1 MASIMKDTIKNLGQN
16 KHAVGTLNNWGVD
29 VINLGAKVVGEAIDN
44 YTLVTLDFEAETG
57 ERTCTQATDA
67 TKKGYLIAGVEDYL
81 GELETI
87 SAFYNGVG
95 DRARIV
101 KLVEGKRFECSCFAK
116 ADSAKVIKEGQVA
129 HFDVASKKWLI
140 SNGTANHAD
149 YATALVKL
157 VVVKADAN
165 SLDGQQLVRF
175 EVQ

>member
-29 VINLGAKVVGEAIDN
+29 VINLGAKVIGNPIDN
-44 YTLVTLDFEAETG
+44 YTMVVLGFDAVTG
-57 ERTCTQATDA
+57 ERTCTQATDI
-67 TKKGYLIAGVEDYL
+67 TKKGHLIAGVEEYL
-81 GELETI
+81 GEFETI

-101 KLVEGKRFECSCFAK
+101 NFVEGKRFDCSCFKK
-116 ADSAKVIKEGQVA
+116 ADEAKVIKEGQVA

-149 YATALVKL
+149 YSNAVVKL

-165 SLDGQQLVRF
+165 TLDGQQLVRF